1 MSELILVR
9 HGQASFG
16 AVSYDKLS
24 EKGVG
29 QVRCLSNHWSEL
41 GHRFDHIYC
50 GSLQRQKESAHEL
63 LGLVKGS
70 PSEPT
75 ELIGFNEYS
84 GDPLLRI
91 YVRDKDKEATDI
103 PAIDLPIKE
112 PKLFQRT
119 FEEAAAKWI
128 NGNLIPT
135 EEDSDFEFWF
145 DFKERVNRALDEVMN
160 RHCDGS
166 KVLIATSG
174 GVIAVA
180 LQKVLQFSDR
190 EAINTNWMVHNSSV
204 SRIKYGKGR
213 LSLAQFN
220 NLSHLERLGKQ
231 DMITYR

>member
-16 AVSYDKLS
+16 AASYDKLS
-24 EKGVG
+24 EKGVD
-29 QVRCLSNHWSEL
+29 QVRCLSDHWSQL

-50 GSLQRQKESAHEL
+50 GSLQRQKETAREL
-63 LGLVKGS
+63 LGLAKGS

-75 ELIGFNEYS
+75 ELIGFNEYN

-91 YVRDKDKEATDI
+91 YARDKNKEASDI

-119 FEEAAAKWI
+119 FEEATARWI
-128 NGNLIPT
+128 TKNLHPT
-135 EEDSDFEFWF
+135 QEDADFELWS

-160 RHCDGS
+160 RHCRGS
-166 KVLIATSG
+166 KVIISTSG

-180 LQKVLQFSDR
+180 LQKGLQFSDR
-190 EAINTNWMVHNSSV
+190 EVINTSWMVHNSSV
-204 SRIKYGKGR
+204 SRIKYGKDR
-213 LSLAQFN
+213 MSLSQFN
-220 NLSHLERLGKQ
+220 NLSHLERPGKH

>member
-16 AVSYDKLS
+16 AASYDKLS
-24 EKGVG
+24 ETGVE
-29 QVRCLSNHWSEL
+29 QVRCLSNHWGAL
-41 GHRFDHIYC
+41 GLRFDHIYC
-50 GSLQRQKESAHEL
+50 GSLRRQRETAQEL

-70 PSEPT
+70 PSEPS
-75 ELIGFNEYS
+75 ELIGLNEYN

-91 YVRDKDKEATDI
+91 YVRDKKKEAADV

-112 PKLFQRT
+112 PRLFQRT
-119 FEEAAAKWI
+119 FEDATAKWI
-128 NGNLIPT
+128 TDNLHPT
-135 EEDSDFEFWF
+135 EEDSDFEPWS
-145 DFKERVNRALDEVMN
+145 DFKERVNRALDKVMN

-166 KVLIATSG
+166 KVLISTSG

-204 SRIKYGKGR
+204 SRIKYGKSR
-213 LSLAQFN
+213 LSLSQFN
-220 NLSHLERLGKQ
+220 NLSHLERPGKQ
-231 DMITYR
+231 DMITYL